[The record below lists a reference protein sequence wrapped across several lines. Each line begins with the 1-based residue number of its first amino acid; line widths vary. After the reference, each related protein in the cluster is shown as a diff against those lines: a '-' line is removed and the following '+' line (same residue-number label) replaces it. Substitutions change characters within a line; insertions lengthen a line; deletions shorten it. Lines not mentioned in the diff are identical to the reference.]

1 MSFRNDTNCS
11 RINKCVTF
19 KGFLRHHC
27 KLAHTGQDA
36 NPGEGGGGGGVLFMA
51 YSATVKC
58 MVFKQ

>member
-11 RINKCVTF
+11 HLNKCVTF
-19 KGFLRHHC
+19 KGFLRHH

-36 NPGEGGGGGGVLFMA
+36 NPGEGGGGGGVVLYMG

-58 MVFKQ
+58 RIQK